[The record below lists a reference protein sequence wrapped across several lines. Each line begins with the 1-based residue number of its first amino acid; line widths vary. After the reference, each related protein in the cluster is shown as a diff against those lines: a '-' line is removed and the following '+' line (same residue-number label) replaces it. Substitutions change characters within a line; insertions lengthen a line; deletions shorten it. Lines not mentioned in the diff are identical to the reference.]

1 MTGSIR
7 NSVNLPACELAPAEK
22 HRISVIHKNVP
33 TVLSSIVKLFSDLE
47 INVEN
52 LINKSKKELAYTMI
66 DIDRKVGDS
75 MIEAIEGLDNIIRVR
90 ILK

>member
-1 MTGSIR
+1 M
-7 NSVNLPACELAPAEK
+7 
-22 HRISVIHKNVP
+22 P

>member
-33 TVLSSIVKLFSDLE
+33 NMISQIAAVMGQA
-47 INVEN
+47 NVNIEHMVN
-52 LINKSKKELAYTMI
+52 RSRGDIAYTVVDSLDDVPA
-66 DIDRKVGDS
+66 DIAQALS
-75 MIEAIEGLDNIIRVR
+75 AIEGVVR
-90 ILK
+90 ARSIC

>member
-1 MTGSIR
+1 M
-7 NSVNLPACELAPAEK
+7 
-22 HRISVIHKNVP
+22 
-33 TVLSSIVKLFSDLE
+33 
-47 INVEN
+47 EN

>member
-1 MTGSIR
+1 M
-7 NSVNLPACELAPAEK
+7 
-22 HRISVIHKNVP
+22 P

-66 DIDRKVGDS
+66 DIDRKVGDA

>member
-1 MTGSIR
+1 MEDQQKVALFEQMPIPR
-7 NSVNLPACELAPAEK
+7 AVMNLA
-22 HRISVIHKNVP
+22 VP